1 MVIRNA
7 PVLDDGTPMP
17 TRFWLVGKR
26 ARLAIDRLEAA
37 GRKGLPQVVAP
48 GCIDYIVQGTRES
61 LPAKYEGRATYYM
74 NPLMTLV
81 RTAANEMAE
90 VGHLTAKRLNQ
101 SKGR

>member
-1 MVIRNA
+1 
-7 PVLDDGTPMP
+7 
-17 TRFWLVGKR
+17 
-26 ARLAIDRLEAA
+26 
-37 GRKGLPQVVAP
+37 
-48 GCIDYIVQGTRES
+48 
-61 LPAKYEGRATYYM
+61 M